1 MCKQTQ
7 FPEEGSVSNTEIRQ
21 TLRIVFVVQVNQ
33 VILEELECSRQMFN
47 LLPIKDICFL
57 FLLLFLR
64 HEITITSEDL
74 KYF

>member
-7 FPEEGSVSNTEIRQ
+7 FPEEGSVSNTEIKQ

-33 VILEELECSRQMFN
+33 VILEKLECSRQMFN

-74 KYF
+74 KCF